1 MWMKFPIGLARA
13 CYQPKQL
20 SLLCS
25 IFQSFISLWVEIV
38 HHNKSTCS
46 QSNPVQSFL
55 QIFVN
60 GCPMSLELVVVAVGP
75 DFSLFTLWSTIRH
88 KNVLV
93 HIWHDPRTSKYLNL
107 LGKPGFISTMS
118 TNLCQQVS
126 YEPWTSGCCCGSW
139 FFSFSLWSTIGHENI
154 LVHIWHNPRTSNSL
168 NLLGIL
174 EWTSN
179 TVTQIIHGAC
189 CLWLQ
194 SLKANAK
201 LKPFWCPKRSWPN

>member
-1 MWMKFPIGLARA
+1 MRVGISSPNHSLIQFSDQVGVDILNQGLVL
-13 CYQPKQL
+13 Q
-20 SLLCS
+20 
-25 IFQSFISLWVEIV
+25 
-38 HHNKSTCS
+38 
-46 QSNPVQSFL
+46 FL

-60 GCPMSLELVVVAVGP
+60 RCSMSLEPVVVAVGP